1 MNPAVVV
8 ERHPVNDFVHG
19 LPARLE
25 FPAVQP
31 TYFQASPEAFR
42 GRVVP
47 AVALAAHGAFHLV
60 SSQRCLEFVPAVLT
74 ATVRMEDDS
83 RVWRTPE
90 PRHA

>member
-1 MNPAVVV
+1 MPAFLKLHRADIAQRRMNPAVVV

-42 GRVVP
+42 GCVVP
-47 AVALAAHGAFHLV
+47 AVALAAH
-60 SSQRCLEFVPAVLT
+60 
-74 ATVRMEDDS
+74 
-83 RVWRTPE
+83 
-90 PRHA
+90 